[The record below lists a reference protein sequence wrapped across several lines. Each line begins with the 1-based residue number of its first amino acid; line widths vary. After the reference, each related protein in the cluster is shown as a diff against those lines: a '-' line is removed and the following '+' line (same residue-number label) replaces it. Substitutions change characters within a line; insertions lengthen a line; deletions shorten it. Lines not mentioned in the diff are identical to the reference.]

1 MTMRTLYHKNSAE
14 TRGQGKARQKIT
26 AKKCSDIL
34 DAFDEGCSVDDVV
47 ERFGFARNTMLAFSQ
62 FRRALLENDTEVVE
76 RLRNRR
82 IGALCTMVFEGRYL
96 PVSKSTEEPA
106 EAQQPQE
113 PRFPWPEPNWTD
125 LLIARLGD
133 IAIVAGR
140 IVEQLREIN
149 EKL

>member
-1 MTMRTLYHKNSAE
+1 MTTKNYTTKIPPKQE
-14 TRGQGKARQKIT
+14 GKTRQKIT

-34 DAFDEGCSVDDVV
+34 DAFDEGRSVDDVV
-47 ERFGFARNTMLAFSQ
+47 EQFGFARNTMLAFHQ

-76 RLRNRR
+76 RLQNSR
-82 IGALCTMVFEGRYL
+82 IGALCTKVFESRYL
-96 PVSKSTEEPA
+96 PVSKSTEEPS

-113 PRFPWPEPNWTD
+113 PLFPWPEPNWTD

-140 IVEQLREIN
+140 IVDQLREIN